1 MLMDERAEERSLDWK
16 SSTAEVSLHRRR
28 AGCCMWMD
36 VGADSFAPVPSVSKT
51 CAQRCLI
58 YISGFL

>member
-16 SSTAEVSLHRRR
+16 SSTAEVSLHRLG

-36 VGADSFAPVPSVSKT
+36 VGADSFAPVPSVSKA
-51 CAQRCLI
+51 CAQR
-58 YISGFL
+58 